1 MRNPSHRF
9 DRSDRGEEKEQGRL
23 ARMRRGCPCS
33 GRHETHPRLLE
44 TEFDFIRRRNGGAGR
59 RWSVEFVSFPLLP
72 SSTQWRDGTV
82 GSKGWKEHCPW
93 SRRGQGG
100 QRIPRGRVKVWGPV
114 QRAAQ
119 HFEKKYR
126 PGDRTGRDSSF
137 SRRKREKRRKK
148 KKKKHG
154 RRREGEDAC
163 CSSG

>member
-1 MRNPSHRF
+1 
-9 DRSDRGEEKEQGRL
+9 
-23 ARMRRGCPCS
+23 MRRGCPCS

-100 QRIPRGRVKVWGPV
+100 QRIPRGRVKVWGRYKE
-114 QRAAQ
+114 QLSTLKRNIGREIGRA
-119 HFEKKYR
+119 ETL
-126 PGDRTGRDSSF
+126 PSLGE
-137 SRRKREKRRKK
+137 RERNEE
-148 KKKKHG
+148 
-154 RRREGEDAC
+154 RRRRRSMEGDAKEKTRVVVADKRM
-163 CSSG
+163 SEYRFGVRRLTDGF